1 MDGDSNGN
9 DGRQVDVEGAEGEVY
24 VPIELDTKPH
34 IGVKEEATP
43 FLVHNQ
49 HILNG
54 YRINYDTWYMTF
66 WSLFQVHNETVNVWT
81 HLLGFL
87 ACSAALVIMSYS
99 KVVDDPLGL
108 QKNSRH
114 FLYLLETGIDEA

>member
-1 MDGDSNGN
+1 
-9 DGRQVDVEGAEGEVY
+9 
-24 VPIELDTKPH
+24 
-34 IGVKEEATP
+34 
-43 FLVHNQ
+43 
-49 HILNG
+49 
-54 YRINYDTWYMTF
+54 MTF

-87 ACSAALVIMSYS
+87 VCSAALVIMSYS

-114 FLYLLETGIDEA
+114 LLYLLETGIDEA